1 MKRSPLLKG
10 AWVVVFMMAAGILHG
25 CGARPSLETQ
35 KPVMIESIEPR
46 ETDGKAEILISG
58 TGPIMQYTS
67 SQITEP
73 LRLIVD
79 ITDANIEKFQDTIAV
94 NKGPIVDITPSQQD
108 NIARLEIGL
117 AQMADAR
124 VYKDGDKLM
133 IEFGGPAEAAPK
145 QAKAVP
151 EAEKPAPQP
160 EPSPAEKTPPAAEA
174 AQPET
179 ATASVVT
186 SVQATAG
193 RKGVRVVITADG
205 SMRPNTFMIEGKR
218 LVIDIPGARSRV
230 RPTVI
235 PVRKGG
241 LERVR
246 VGQHPAPDRKVR
258 VVLDLTK
265 PLEYTSTSEGNTVII
280 AMTAAAAAPAEEP
293 AAERAAQREQAAASE
308 KEVASAP
315 QAGQA
320 ETAAPLP
327 AAKKERAAPEGQG
340 LSPTEEM
347 LLTGGGRYTG
357 RKISL
362 DLQDADLVNVLRLF
376 ADVANLNI
384 VISPEV
390 KGKVTVRMVN
400 IPWDQSMDIILKMNG
415 LGYVHEGNILRVA
428 SLVALGKEAEEEAK
442 AKESKKKAENLVTR
456 IITIN
461 YSKAKDMEPTLKKSL
476 SSRGDIVVDERTNT
490 VIVKDIAQGVDE
502 IVTLVKVLD
511 KMTPQVIIEA
521 RIVEAI
527 ETFSKEIGVQWGGT
541 AVMDAAHGNPTG
553 LSFPSSITATGGLAT
568 SPITGGTANY
578 FVNVPVGSPT
588 GMVGMSFGSI
598 SRALNLDIVLSAL
611 ESTGKGKI
619 ISSPRVNALDNKEA
633 KVEQGLSIPYPTYSS
648 TGQLQ
653 VQFFEALLGLYVTPH
668 VTPDNKIFMK
678 IKATKNA
685 PDNTIVV
692 LGVPAIRKNEAM
704 TEILLADGETAVI
717 GGILTFDRQ
726 DRVDQVPF
734 FGDLPFIGWLFR
746 SKSKRD
752 EKRELIIFLTPKIV
766 KQEAP

>member
-1 MKRSPLLKG
+1 
-10 AWVVVFMMAAGILHG
+10 
-25 CGARPSLETQ
+25 
-35 KPVMIESIEPR
+35 
-46 ETDGKAEILISG
+46 
-58 TGPIMQYTS
+58 
-67 SQITEP
+67 
-73 LRLIVD
+73 
-79 ITDANIEKFQDTIAV
+79 V

-117 AQMADAR
+117 AQAVDTKI
-124 VYKDGDKLM
+124 YKDGDKLI
-133 IEFGGPAEAAPK
+133 IEFGKPIEAAPET
-145 QAKAVP
+145 P
-151 EAEKPAPQP
+151 KPAPQP

-179 ATASVVT
+179 AKASVVT
-186 SVQATAG
+186 SVRATAG
-193 RKGVRVVITADG
+193 SKGVRVVITADG
-205 SMRPNTFMIEGKR
+205 PMRPNTFMIEGKR

-246 VGQHPAPDRKVR
+246 IGQHPAPDRKVR

-280 AMTAAAAAPAEEP
+280 AMTAALAAPAEEP
-293 AAERAAQREQAAASE
+293 TAERAAPREQAAASE
-308 KEVASAP
+308 KEVAP
-315 QAGQA
+315 A
-320 ETAAPLP
+320 EAAAPLP

-428 SLVALGKEAEEEAK
+428 SLAALGKEAEEEAK

-476 SSRGDIVVDERTNT
+476 SSRGEIVVDERTNT
-490 VIVKDIAQGVDE
+490 IIVKDIAQGVDE

-568 SPITGGTANY
+568 SPVTGGTANY
-578 FVNVPVGSPT
+578 FVNVPVGTPT
-588 GMVGMSFGSI
+588 GIVGMSFGSI
-598 SRALNLDIVLSAL
+598 NKALNLDIVLSAL
-611 ESTGKGKI
+611 ESTGKGKV

-734 FGDLPFIGWLFR
+734 FGDLPLIGWLFR

-752 EKRELIIFLTPKIV
+752 ERRELIIFLTPKIV